1 MTMKLFLHQ
10 TGLIKIIAWICIFVI
25 INLSLVNACMQLI
38 NVVPDNIVDWIGG
51 RISTNSLGK
60 SASDEVGGAAKS
72 ALAGGGWVPKK
83 PKPPSS
89 VGGGVDNPAGGGGLP
104 LVTDG
109 TAGAVAG
116 GGKSSG
122 LPA

>member
-60 SASDEVGGAAKS
+60 SASDEVGG
-72 ALAGGGWVPKK
+72 VPKK